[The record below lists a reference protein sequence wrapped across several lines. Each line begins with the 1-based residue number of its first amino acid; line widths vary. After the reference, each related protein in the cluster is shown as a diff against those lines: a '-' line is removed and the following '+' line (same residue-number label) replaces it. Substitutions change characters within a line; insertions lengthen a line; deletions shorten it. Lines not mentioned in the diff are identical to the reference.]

1 MTSFPSRSGLS
12 WPTPNG
18 RLPLATVA
26 FVLVGIALLVITA
39 PMVEISVSQLVVAIP
54 RFIDFVGH
62 LIVWPD
68 WSYLPQLGEKMLE
81 TIAIAFLASTIALL
95 LSVPLSI
102 FAAANTSP
110 HPALY
115 IAVRSL
121 LSILR
126 ALPEMVW
133 ALVFVSAVGLGPL
146 PGIMALALVTT
157 GFMAKF
163 FADAY
168 EVVDAKPIEGVKA
181 HGAGWLQTISF
192 SHIPESLPDLVS
204 SSLYL
209 LDHNVRA
216 ATILGIVGAGGIG
229 YDMVMAMRLFD
240 YNRIILIV
248 VAIYLVISLIDMAS
262 YAIRRRII

>member
-1 MTSFPSRSGLS
+1 MIPLSLVVFLVILLGLM
-12 WPTPNG
+12 
-18 RLPLATVA
+18 A
-26 FVLVGIALLVITA
+26 ITA
-39 PMVEISVSQLVVAIP
+39 PMVEFSVERIVTSIP
-54 RFIDFVGH
+54 KFAEFMGH
-62 LIVWPD
+62 LITWPD

-81 TIAIAFLASTIALL
+81 TVCIAFLASTIALI
-95 LSVPLSI
+95 LSIPLSI
-102 FAAANTSP
+102 LAAANTSP
-110 HPALY
+110 HPAIY

-121 LSILR
+121 LSLLR

-146 PGIMALALVTT
+146 PGVMALALVTS

-168 EVVDAKPIEGVKA
+168 EVVDTHPIEGVKA
-181 HGAGWLQTISF
+181 HGAGWLQTFSF
-192 SHIPESLPDLVS
+192 SHVPEALPDLVS

-209 LDHNVRA
+209 LDHNVRS

-240 YNRIILIV
+240 YDRIILIV
-248 VAIYLVISLIDMAS
+248 AAIYLVISLIDVAS
-262 YAIRRRII
+262 SAIRRRII